1 LQGGLD
7 KLFLSEELAMNEL
20 IKIENRDGIE
30 TVNARELHE
39 KLGVQSKF
47 ADWVKNRIEKYG
59 FIEGQDF
66 CTLSKSLENGGST
79 KDYYISIDMAKE
91 LSMVENNE
99 KGREMRRYFIE
110 IEKKAKR
117 PLTDIEMLER
127 QVQIMKRQEKEI
139 EEIKAS
145 VKQIEAQIE
154 TSQKDFYTVAGY
166 CSLRGLKIEIG
177 KANMLGRKSTKL
189 SNEYGYEIGSASDPR
204 FGKVNTYH
212 LDILSQVIDQECSK

>member
-1 LQGGLD
+1 
-7 KLFLSEELAMNEL
+7 MNEL

-30 TVNARELHE
+30 TVNARELWTGLE
-39 KLGVQSKF
+39 SKREF
-47 ADWVKNRIEKYG
+47 ANWIKDRVEM
-59 FIEGQDF
+59 FIEGHDF
-66 CTLSKSLENGGST
+66 IIDRNVKVQNEGGRTVSRPVI
-79 KDYYISIDMAKE
+79 DYYLTIDAAKHLAMME
-91 LSMVENNE
+91 RSEPG
-99 KGREMRRYFIE
+99 KKIRQYFIE

-177 KANMLGRKSTKL
+177 KANMMGRKSTKL